1 MKKAVAIG
9 FLLSSVAP
17 ALAADPVIPD
27 PVVEPPVYQAL
38 PMWTGLYIGGQLG
51 WARGQ
56 RAPHIP
62 ASSKPTPVD
71 PTDPTDPE
79 QSCDLG
85 DFAWAAA
92 STTNTSAIAWADPC
106 KAWGIG
112 QTSNTGAGA
121 IAVEQAASAPAAA
134 TKQTLS
140 TASLDAGTIAAAEDA
155 GSADAIS
162 YSSGGHRDTFIGGVH
177 IGYNHQFEN
186 NLVLGAVAD
195 LNFLDWDRY
204 VGARYQDHSLEAR
217 QSLQYLGTVR
227 AKLGYAADRVL
238 VYGTGGLAY
247 GGIKNSL
254 SVDGATVESDTKT
267 RFGYAVGAGVDF
279 LAFDNV
285 SIGAEYL
292 FTDLGKKSS
301 NDVFRNN
308 VRFHSLFLKASYHFK

>member
-1 MKKAVAIG
+1 MG
-9 FLLSSVAP
+9 HR
-17 ALAADPVIPD
+17 PD
-27 PVVEPPVYQAL
+27 VEY
-38 PMWTGLYIGGQLG
+38 
-51 WARGQ
+51 R
-56 RAPHIP
+56 
-62 ASSKPTPVD
+62 
-71 PTDPTDPE
+71 
-79 QSCDLG
+79 
-85 DFAWAAA
+85 
-92 STTNTSAIAWADPC
+92 
-106 KAWGIG
+106 
-112 QTSNTGAGA
+112 AGA
-121 IAVEQAASAPAAA
+121 IAVEQAASTPAAA

-217 QSLQYLGTVR
+217 QSLKYLGTVR

-292 FTDLGKKSS
+292 LPILARNRATTSS
-301 NDVFRNN
+301 ETTSGSTACSSRPHIISSKLVGSKRGGHAEIENKTRG
-308 VRFHSLFLKASYHFK
+308 RSLWSQTRPSLR